1 MGHLDYE
8 TLVSITYDAPRR
20 TLIVRFGD
28 GDVLRLP
35 VDRLLPTRQG
45 AHWEQASVEEGRHI
59 HVPVAA
65 GQGDRGGDATD
76 VPWDTIR
83 ALTDPQFVAE
93 MAQAAARNAVRIG
106 ATVRTLR
113 RQRGL
118 TTAELGARAGVA
130 QQSISRLETGRH
142 AASFSTLERL
152 LSAMDCTLNDLHDAD
167 EDLSGSVSA

>member
-1 MGHLDYE
+1 MRRLDYE
-8 TLVSITYDAPRR
+8 TLVSSTYDAPRR
-20 TLIVRFGD
+20 ALIVRFGD

-45 AHWEQASVEEGRHI
+45 AHWEEACVEEGRHI

-83 ALTDPQFVAE
+83 ALTNPQFVAE

-130 QQSISRLETGRH
+130 QQSIARLESGRH
-142 AASFSTLERL
+142 AA
-152 LSAMDCTLNDLHDAD
+152 MNCTLSDLRDAD